1 MYDVRLLDAATS
13 DLQSIDRVVAQRI
26 ARRIQWLAEN
36 LESVRPIPLA
46 GELSGLFKLRV
57 GDYRVVYELLHA
69 ETAVVIHAIG
79 HRRDIYR

>member
-13 DLQSIDRVVAQRI
+13 DLRSIDRVLAQRI
-26 ARRIQWLAEN
+26 AGRIQWLADN
-36 LESVRPIPLA
+36 VESIRLIPLA

-57 GDYRVVYELLHA
+57 GDYRVIYELLHA
-69 ETAVVIHAIG
+69 ETAIVIHAIG